1 MDVQLPPPPP
11 PLPPAFFAET
21 TTPQITIPPPPPPPF
36 PPSESVITTTAP
48 PTTTAAPQTQERIW
62 LHPWTA
68 TEMRQQA
75 SQWTLAGD
83 AGLLLSL
90 EQFSD
95 KLVQRA
101 DAIQQHL
108 NQTVNAVKSTHTR
121 VQNCLNEF
129 TSLAN
134 TQFIENRVYDEDETI
149 NAKASKK
156 DEQSTEKTVSNSEAQ
171 EKVLQRYVEAIQYG
185 LAILDTH
192 FEHVEA
198 KLDNIQNGA
207 SSLADDD
214 EDVGVPVEPILEPK
228 DPYIFRPLPYLIGTT
243 EFMQDDFVGLGDLLN
258 IHDEETYDVEQI
270 EKVETDSALSS
281 SDQEDDDNDFQVQVS
296 QAPIVPAG
304 ASRPDLANRS
314 IPPVTTTSA
323 LTDSEDDDDPFGIN
337 AGPKFD
343 DLISKKPALND
354 NLLKQSNIPITHNTQ
369 NFDEDNE
376 ESSLFGIPSQKL
388 PPKIEENSESS
399 TLEELDETEEPKQQT
414 GGMSLFTGGQ
424 KGMSELE
431 KAVLRRRKAMGDPE
445 VSIDDDDEED
455 SKKPT
460 KTKSRRAET
469 SASVISN
476 IPSQPGARTA
486 PTTTT
491 EKISRPSIFGG
502 NAPVDDDDDDNLFN
516 DSPKLMPSSTTTTTT
531 IAKADK
537 KPSTIILP
545 KKEKDPFDEDDDLFG
560 FGNDNAPSSSI
571 PIKKNEQKSNI
582 QPTIIAKPTSFIPQ
596 AESDDEDIFQQKK
609 SPSKPIPTIPK
620 ANTIEK
626 AKSPS
631 SDEDLFKTPTITKPS
646 TTPAKITK
654 LSDDEDTLFI
664 SKPQVQKSTIP
675 VSSPPVKK
683 PVSLSDENSDEEIF
697 GITNSKPTVP
707 IIQVKQAAAPPTK
720 TVDNKDDADLL
731 NKSKTNPKLPPT
743 TQLQKVVPPSETDDE
758 DDLFNTS
765 TSKPKVLIKDTP
777 QVISP
782 LKSNDNDALFSTP
795 AAKSKPIS
803 KQEDDDDD
811 LFLSKSSQIKLPA
824 VNVSS
829 PLRSKTVE
837 TSKIDTYQ
845 DPLSVNKKPTEPTTQ
860 PSTTKG
866 VTTPTAAQ
874 LERKSSSD
882 SDEEESSRKRQLNP
896 AKLKDGEKVDVR
908 KLLKTININ
917 PNALKPGTRPKARS
931 ITEEPPKSSAVDDD
945 NSTTTTEPAPIV
957 VKKLP
962 KLDSDS
968 DDEDLFTSK
977 KNVVPPVSVA
987 EQMKKTDIEAEKVN
1001 VKDISSRI
1009 KINPTMHMP
1018 DAHTRHVSNEEHESN
1033 VNTQTTSTETLK
1045 EEPTV
1050 DKTMLNMYK
1059 DRAKV
1064 SVKNRAPPTRKTR
1077 SSGAATASSTNET
1090 DDLFGLSSSNE
1101 AVPSSSPTAV
1111 PVISPPTVSVTPPPP
1126 APVTGLL
1133 DTTVAADTINAAIS
1147 DKNTNLKQKKAFSL
1161 FDSDDSDIDELL
1173 FGSSRKNKSSSVSK
1187 PSPATTRT
1195 TTTTATTSSTTSK
1208 TTIKPS
1214 AVALDDDD
1222 SDFLSKRPIKKGT
1235 KPMDKD
1241 DIFADVKTK
1250 TQQTSKAKKD
1260 WSIMN
1265 KAVIDDTDDIF
1276 NKVSTKSSASSKSKP
1291 ANVKNKTIKDL
1302 DDIFDD
1308 PLNILTK

>member
-11 PLPPAFFAET
+11 PPPPAFFVET

-36 PPSESVITTTAP
+36 PPSESVITTTTTAPPP
-48 PTTTAAPQTQERIW
+48 PTTAATPPTQERIW

-258 IHDEETYDVEQI
+258 THDEETYDVEQI

-281 SDQEDDDNDFQVQVS
+281 SDQEDDDFQVQVS

-304 ASRPDLANRS
+304 ASRPDLANRQ

-323 LTDSEDDDDPFGIN
+323 LTDSEDDDDPFGMN
-337 AGPKFD
+337 TGPKFD
-343 DLISKKPALND
+343 DLVSKKPLFND
-354 NLLKQSNIPITHNTQ
+354 NLLKESNMPITHNTQ
-369 NFDEDNE
+369 NFNEESDNE
-376 ESSLFGIPSQKL
+376 ESSLFGIPPQKL
-388 PPKIEENSESS
+388 PSNIEKNNESS
-399 TLEELDETEEPKQQT
+399 TLEELDETEEPKQQM
-414 GGMSLFTGGQ
+414 GGMPLLTGGQ
-424 KGMSELE
+424 K
-431 KAVLRRRKAMGDPE
+431 
-445 VSIDDDDEED
+445 
-455 SKKPT
+455 
-460 KTKSRRAET
+460 
-469 SASVISN
+469 
-476 IPSQPGARTA
+476 
-486 PTTTT
+486 
-491 EKISRPSIFGG
+491 
-502 NAPVDDDDDDNLFN
+502 
-516 DSPKLMPSSTTTTTT
+516 
-531 IAKADK
+531 
-537 KPSTIILP
+537 
-545 KKEKDPFDEDDDLFG
+545 
-560 FGNDNAPSSSI
+560 
-571 PIKKNEQKSNI
+571 
-582 QPTIIAKPTSFIPQ
+582 
-596 AESDDEDIFQQKK
+596 
-609 SPSKPIPTIPK
+609 
-620 ANTIEK
+620 
-626 AKSPS
+626 
-631 SDEDLFKTPTITKPS
+631 
-646 TTPAKITK
+646 
-654 LSDDEDTLFI
+654 
-664 SKPQVQKSTIP
+664 VQKSTIP

-720 TVDNKDDADLL
+720 IVDKKDDADLF
-731 NKSKTNPKLPPT
+731 NKSKTSPKLPPT
-743 TQLQKVVPPSETDDE
+743 TQLQKVVPLSETDDE

-795 AAKSKPIS
+795 AAKPKAIS

-811 LFLSKSSQIKLPA
+811 LFPSKSSQIKLPA
-824 VNVSS
+824 ANVSS

-860 PSTTKG
+860 PATTKG
-866 VTTPTAAQ
+866 VTTPAAAQ

-931 ITEEPPKSSAVDDD
+931 ITEEAPKSSVVDDG
-945 NSTTTTEPAPIV
+945 NSTPSTEPAPAPAPAPTA
-957 VKKLP
+957 VKNLP
-962 KLDSDS
+962 KLDSES

-977 KNVVPPVSVA
+977 KKVVPPVSVA
-987 EQMKKTDIEAEKVN
+987 EQKKKTDIETEKVN

-1009 KINPTMHMP
+1009 KINPMMHMP
-1018 DAHTRHVSNEEHESN
+1018 GAQTKQVANEEHESS

-1045 EEPTV
+1045 EESTV

-1077 SSGAATASSTNET
+1077 SSGAAAASSANET

-1101 AVPSSSPTAV
+1101 AAPSSSPTTI

-1133 DTTVAADTINAAIS
+1133 DTTVAAGTANAAIS
-1147 DKNTNLKQKKAFSL
+1147 DKKTNVKQKKAFSL
-1161 FDSDDSDIDELL
+1161 FDSDDSDTDELL
-1173 FGSSRKNKSSSVSK
+1173 FGSKNKSSAVSK
-1187 PSPATTRT
+1187 PLP
-1195 TTTTATTSSTTSK
+1195 TTTTATSSTTPK

-1214 AVALDDDD
+1214 VLALDDDD

-1235 KPMDKD
+1235 KRMDND

-1250 TQQTSKAKKD
+1250 TQQTNKAKKD

-1265 KAVIDDTDDIF
+1265 KAAIDDTDDIF
-1276 NKVSTKSSASSKSKP
+1276 NEVSTKSSASSKSKP
-1291 ANVKNKTIKDL
+1291 VNVKNKTIKDL

-1308 PLNILTK
+1308 PLNISTK

>member
-11 PLPPAFFAET
+11 PPPPAFFVET

-36 PPSESVITTTAP
+36 PPSESVITTTTTAPPP
-48 PTTTAAPQTQERIW
+48 PTTAATPPTQERIW

-258 IHDEETYDVEQI
+258 THDEETYDVEQI

-281 SDQEDDDNDFQVQVS
+281 SDQEDDDFQVQVS

-304 ASRPDLANRS
+304 ASRPDLANRQ

-323 LTDSEDDDDPFGIN
+323 LTDSEDDDDPFGMN
-337 AGPKFD
+337 TGPKFD
-343 DLISKKPALND
+343 DLVSKKPLFND
-354 NLLKQSNIPITHNTQ
+354 NLLKESNMPITHNTQ
-369 NFDEDNE
+369 NFNEESDNE
-376 ESSLFGIPSQKL
+376 ESSLFGIPPQKL
-388 PPKIEENSESS
+388 PSNIEKNNESS
-399 TLEELDETEEPKQQT
+399 TLEELDETEEPKQQM
-414 GGMSLFTGGQ
+414 GGMPLLTGGQ

-431 KAVLRRRKAMGDPE
+431 KAVLRRRKAMGDPD
-445 VSIDDDDEED
+445 VPIDDDDEED

-460 KTKSRRAET
+460 KTKSRPEQT
-469 SASVISN
+469 PASVIPN
-476 IPSQPGARTA
+476 LPSQPGARTA
-486 PTTTT
+486 TTT

-502 NAPVDDDDDDNLFN
+502 NAPVDDDDDDDNLFN
-516 DSPKLMPSSTTTTTT
+516 DPPKLIPSTTTTTVT
-531 IAKADK
+531 KTDK

-560 FGNDNAPSSSI
+560 FGNDNTPSSSI

-582 QPTIIAKPTSFIPQ
+582 QPIIITKPTSFIPQ

-609 SPSKPIPTIPK
+609 SPSKPIPTVPI

-631 SDEDLFKTPTITKPS
+631 SDEDLFKAPTITKPS

-654 LSDDEDTLFI
+654 LSDDEDKLFI
-664 SKPQVQKSTIP
+664 SKPPVQKSTIP

-720 TVDNKDDADLL
+720 IVDKKDDADLF
-731 NKSKTNPKLPPT
+731 NKSKTSPKLPPT
-743 TQLQKVVPPSETDDE
+743 TQLQKVVPLSETDDE

-795 AAKSKPIS
+795 AAKPKAIS

-811 LFLSKSSQIKLPA
+811 LFPSKSSQIKLPA
-824 VNVSS
+824 ANVSS

-860 PSTTKG
+860 PATTKG
-866 VTTPTAAQ
+866 VTTPAAAQ

-931 ITEEPPKSSAVDDD
+931 ITEEAPKSSVVDDG
-945 NSTTTTEPAPIV
+945 NSTPSTEPAPAPAPAPTA
-957 VKKLP
+957 VKNLP
-962 KLDSDS
+962 KLDSES

-977 KNVVPPVSVA
+977 KKVVPPVSVA
-987 EQMKKTDIEAEKVN
+987 EQKKKTDIETEKVN

-1009 KINPTMHMP
+1009 KINPMMHMP
-1018 DAHTRHVSNEEHESN
+1018 GAQTKQVANEEHESS

-1045 EEPTV
+1045 EESTV

-1077 SSGAATASSTNET
+1077 SSGAAAASSANET

-1101 AVPSSSPTAV
+1101 AAPSSSPTTI

-1133 DTTVAADTINAAIS
+1133 DTTVAAGTANAAIS
-1147 DKNTNLKQKKAFSL
+1147 DKKTNVKQKKAFSL
-1161 FDSDDSDIDELL
+1161 FDSDDSDTDELL
-1173 FGSSRKNKSSSVSK
+1173 FGSKNKSSAVSK
-1187 PSPATTRT
+1187 PLP
-1195 TTTTATTSSTTSK
+1195 TTTTATSSTTPK

-1214 AVALDDDD
+1214 VLALDDDD

-1235 KPMDKD
+1235 KRMDND

-1250 TQQTSKAKKD
+1250 TQQTNKAKKD

-1265 KAVIDDTDDIF
+1265 KAAIDDTDDIF
-1276 NKVSTKSSASSKSKP
+1276 NEVSTKSSASSKSKP
-1291 ANVKNKTIKDL
+1291 VNVKNKTIKDL

-1308 PLNILTK
+1308 PLNISTK